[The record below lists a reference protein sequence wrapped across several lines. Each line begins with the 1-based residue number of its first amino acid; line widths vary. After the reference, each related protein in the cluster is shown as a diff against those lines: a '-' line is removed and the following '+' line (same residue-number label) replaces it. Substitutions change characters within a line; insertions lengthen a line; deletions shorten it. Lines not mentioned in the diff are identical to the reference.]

1 MNTTT
6 CTITAYE
13 LRCEPETLLRAIETQ
28 CEILL
33 DSGRCFATAV
43 TYGFKD
49 EPTRIARLQTLLEL
63 EVESE
68 TLTAE
73 QVLDLALEAYL

>member
-1 MNTTT
+1 MNTSATV
-6 CTITAYE
+6 TAYE

-43 TYGFKD
+43 TYPFKD
-49 EPTRIARLQTLLEL
+49 EPTRIDRLTTSLLL